1 MALIIRFALLLIFAG
16 ISLFFLAIGLN
27 QLAFSQLA
35 EQTSQFGSLVLLCA
49 FALPLLISLIQLAKM
64 MLTAFFDYFSS
75 HRRIERKLLFYA
87 NQHNRIKRLFH
98 LKKIRMLYVNQQKRK
113 HLLRQNNRKSVTL

>member
-1 MALIIRFALLLIFAG
+1 M
-16 ISLFFLAIGLN
+16 AIGLN

-35 EQTSQFGSLVLLCA
+35 EQAAQFGSLVLLCA
-49 FALPLLISLIQLAKM
+49 FTLPLLISLIQVGKM
-64 MLTAFFDYFSS
+64 MLAAFFDYFSS
-75 HRRIERKLLFYA
+75 YRRIERKLLFYA

-98 LKKIRMLYVNQQKRK
+98 LKKTRMLYVNRQKRK